1 MAASDQMANKR
12 PTKEEKASIG
22 AHLLSA
28 TASLEDFI
36 ELSGMTWDG
45 EASDRAW
52 GLYVR
57 LSKWLTET
65 YLQDCI
71 AQ

>member
-1 MAASDQMANKR
+1 MAAGEQMATKR
-12 PTKEEKASIG
+12 PTKEQQASIG
-22 AHLLSA
+22 AQLLSA

-36 ELSGMTWDG
+36 ELSGVTEDG
-45 EASDRAW
+45 EASARAW

-57 LSKWLTET
+57 LSKWLTDT